1 MSSNPLTYALKGDHR
16 ESEGPNAQPNNVP
29 LSPDL
34 HRPCDA
40 EFRKSLPYWR
50 SYWCL
55 GIVV

>member
-40 EFRKSLPYWR
+40 EFRKSLPIGDHIGAWAF
-50 SYWCL
+50 
-55 GIVV
+55 VV